1 MDKTALKQ
9 KVFETVKARRDDI
22 EAIARAIL
30 AEPELG
36 AKEVKPSAKSRDK
49 TALKQKVYEA
59 VKARRGDIE
68 AIAKAILD
76 EPELGY
82 KEVKTSAKVRAAF
95 DALGLQ
101 YTTGWG
107 MTGLKAR
114 LKGGKPG
121 RTVAILGELD
131 AVICKNSP
139 FAAETGA
146 AHCCGHNVQIANMLA
161 VAWALKDSGVMAELS
176 GDVVFFAVPA
186 EEYVE
191 LGYRAELV
199 KQGKINYLGG
209 KEQIIKE
216 GGFDDIDIAM
226 QMHVDITD
234 NPNGHY
240 GSGASCN
247 GFIGKIVEYLGK
259 AAHAA
264 GAPDKGINA
273 LNAAMIGMM
282 GVNAI
287 RDRFKESDFVRFH
300 PILTNAG
307 DLVNVVPDH
316 VTMESYVRAAT
327 LEGLKQYNGD
337 INRALKAGADA
348 VGASCV
354 IHDMPGYLPLRP
366 DLTLRGLLEE
376 NAREFFPAEDV
387 QAGPH
392 NTASTDM
399 GDVSHLLPIVHS
411 WVGCAKG
418 ALHGA
423 NYELSDTKTAF
434 EKSPTIL
441 AWTVLDLLADDGA
454 KAEEICR
461 NFKPVLTKESYCA
474 FMDSIGQ

>member
-1 MDKTALKQ
+1 MNNAELKQ
-9 KVFETVKARRDDI
+9 KVLQTIQARRADI
-22 EAIARAIL
+22 EAISKAIL
-30 AEPELG
+30 A
-36 AKEVKPSAKSRDK
+36 
-49 TALKQKVYEA
+49 
-59 VKARRGDIE
+59 
-68 AIAKAILD
+68 

-82 KEVKTSAKVRAAF
+82 KEVKTSAKVKAAF
-95 DALGLQ
+95 DALGLE

-107 MTGLKAR
+107 LTGIKAR

-121 RTVAILGELD
+121 KTVAVLGELD

-139 FAAETGA
+139 YAAETGA

-161 VAWALKDSGVMAELS
+161 VAWALKDSGIMAELS

-191 LGYRAELV
+191 LGYRAGLV
-199 KQGKINYLGG
+199 KEGKISYLGG

-234 NPNGHY
+234 KPNGFY

-247 GFIGKIVEYLGK
+247 GFIGKIVEYNGK

-287 RDRFKESDFVRFH
+287 RDRFKEADFVRFH

-316 VTMESYVRAAT
+316 VTMESYVRAANI
-327 LEGLKQYNGD
+327 EGLKQYNDD

-348 VGASCV
+348 IGAQCV

-366 DLTLRGLLEE
+366 DLALRGLLEE

-387 QAGPH
+387 AAGPH

-399 GDVSHLLPIVHS
+399 GDVSHLIPIVHA
-411 WVGCAKG
+411 WVGCARG

-423 NYELSDTKTAF
+423 NYELPDTKTAF
-434 EKSPTIL
+434 ERSPAVL
-441 AWTVLDLLADDGA
+441 AYTVIDLLADGGV
-454 KAEEICR
+454 KAEEICK

-474 FMDSIGQ
+474 FMDSIGK